1 MCVKYPQYEAAHFL
15 TPILCSLSPPQS
27 VQTYLDKVV
36 EEHSSHGGQSEPDK
50 HGKCGDIG
58 NVQRMQQMRT
68 DNRGRLAEEERHE
81 ETLEDVPGY
90 LCGFLWQRRYRATS
104 QRGASRGAALKI
116 RRENKTL
123 VENKMHNSISF
134 CGISMKLGIAR
145 DYRCSKYLTKFH
157 KYSLYNCRDTGTLN
171 TFFLILYTLLHTY
184 EVLFMSIHFMGY
196 KATALHL
203 FLKSLS
209 TS

>member
-1 MCVKYPQYEAAHFL
+1 MCVKYPQYEAAHSH
-15 TPILCSLSPPQS
+15 TPILCSLSPSQS

-90 LCGFLWQRRYRATS
+90 LCGFLWQRRYRTTS

-123 VENKMHNSISF
+123 VENTMHNSISF
-134 CGISMKLGIAR
+134 CGISMKLGIKR

-157 KYSLYNCRDTGTLN
+157 IKYIFSD
-171 TFFLILYTLLHTY
+171 FIYTIHTY